1 MAGTG
6 RRRHGPGGDL
16 LEEHV
21 EKVQRRSHSD
31 AGAPGEGVEGLRVRG
46 FARYGAAQLG
56 ISAGSA
62 LRDLARIREVC
73 AALPPDPYAPGT
85 NRFRRYSHAVY
96 LPWKDELSWIPGTPH
111 PVHGT
116 VTDFSQGEDDPE
128 HPQKRRVLPD
138 IPEALRGNALLLR
151 LLRWDIEQ
159 VLFLKNLGNRP
170 LWAGVHLIRLGVDRP
185 GQDAVSSPNCLHQD
199 GGSASTFTFAHLIS
213 RTNVTGG
220 QNVIATPGSA
230 GLQPEDPWTDIHAAF
245 TLTDP
250 LDGYARPHHTLTHN
264 RGPGPPGAPPGPRR
278 TGQPK

>member
-1 MAGTG
+1 M
-6 RRRHGPGGDL
+6 
-16 LEEHV
+16 
-21 EKVQRRSHSD
+21 EKAEPQRRSHSD
-31 AGAPGEGVEGLRVRG
+31 AGGPGEGMDGLRERG
-46 FARYGAAQLG
+46 FVRYDAGRLG
-56 ISAGSA
+56 IIPAGSA
-62 LRDLARIREVC
+62 ARDLARIREVFE
-73 AALPPDPYAPGT
+73 ALPPDPYAPGT

-96 LPWKDELSWIPGTPH
+96 LPWKDELSWIPGTPD

-116 VTDFSQGEDDPE
+116 VTDFSQGEDDPAY
-128 HPQKRRVLPD
+128 PRTRRVLPD

-159 VLFLKNLGNRP
+159 VLSLKDLGRRP

-185 GQDAVSSPNCLHQD
+185 GQEAVSSPNCLHQD

-230 GLQPEDPWTDIHAAF
+230 GLQPEDPWADIHADF

-250 LDGYARPHHTLTHN
+250 LDGYAVHDHRVSHYVGPV
-264 RGPGPPGAPPGPRR
+264 RAGSEPGPGERSILIVGLAPYVP
-278 TGQPK
+278 QL